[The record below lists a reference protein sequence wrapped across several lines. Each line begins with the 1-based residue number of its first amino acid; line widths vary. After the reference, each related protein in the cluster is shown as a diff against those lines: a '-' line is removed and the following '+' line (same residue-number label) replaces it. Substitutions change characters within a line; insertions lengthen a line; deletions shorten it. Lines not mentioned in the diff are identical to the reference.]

1 MKRREKLTGE
11 QRVALALD
19 LIRGESTLAEVCAR
33 YKVSHTTAYK
43 IRKAFLRG
51 GGEAVMGKRRRMIEV
66 LWDRVARLER
76 ALGGRSSGDP
86 AGGRE

>member
-19 LIRGESTLAEVCAR
+19 LIRGESTLAQVCAR

-51 GGEAVMGKRRRMIEV
+51 GRDAVMGRRTGMIDV
-66 LWDRVARLER
+66 LWDKVACLER
-76 ALGGRSSGDP
+76 VLGARSSGDAP
-86 AGGRE
+86 DSRE

>member
-19 LIRGESTLAEVCAR
+19 LIRGDSTLAQVCAR

-51 GGEAVMGKRRRMIEV
+51 GREAVMGRKAGMIDV

-76 ALGGRSSGDP
+76 ALGARSSGDAP
-86 AGGRE
+86 DSRE